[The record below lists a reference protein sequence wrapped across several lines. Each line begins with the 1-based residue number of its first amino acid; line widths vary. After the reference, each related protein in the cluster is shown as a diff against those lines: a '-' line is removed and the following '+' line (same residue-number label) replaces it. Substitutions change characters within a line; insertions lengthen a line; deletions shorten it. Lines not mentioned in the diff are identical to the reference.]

1 MEDGTYAICPVGNKE
16 NSYSGIIAEERYLWL
31 AEVNNGNII
40 RWDRRSGKVKTY
52 HMPEG
57 FRSWPGTIQ
66 GRSLPHL
73 SLIDMGKWVVSVPG
87 YSNCM
92 IKLNKTTGETTL
104 LIEDFWKKAE
114 EKANGYNPKFFL
126 SSDFGAKKDQ
136 DVIIVQR
143 NCDDAAAM
151 IHVENETYE
160 MFYPTLTENDY
171 SKLTE
176 GEDGFEK
183 MEKKSGFFRRESRI
197 FSFEGFLE
205 DLVHERLND
214 VRVRQLEELSTLAA
228 NLDGTC
234 GEKVHEYM
242 MAVLDNK
249 E

>member
-16 NSYSGIIAEERYLWL
+16 NGYSGIIAEERYLWL
-31 AEVNNGNII
+31 AEVNSGNII
-40 RWDRRSGKVKTY
+40 RWDRCSGKVKTY

-66 GRSLPHL
+66 GRNLPHK
-73 SLIDMGKWVVSVPG
+73 SLIDMGKWVVTVPG

-92 IKLNKTTGETTL
+92 VKLDKTTGETAL
-104 LIEDFWKKAE
+104 LIGDFWKKAE
-114 EKANGYNPKFFL
+114 EKANGYNPEFFL
-126 SSDFGAKKDQ
+126 SSDFGAKMDQ

-151 IHVENETYE
+151 IHVEDETYE
-160 MFYPTLTENDY
+160 MFYPTLTEKDFT
-171 SKLTE
+171 KLTE

-205 DLVHERLND
+205 DLVHDRLND

-234 GEKVHEYM
+234 GENVHEYM